1 MAPRALL
8 AGLLAGTGAA
18 ALPACG
24 GEGADS
30 PTTPRRDAAAGI
42 ARIAVVSRPETGETN
57 LAGEEVSIGV
67 WLTSGLPVEAVG
79 EVFLH
84 FDLGLAR
91 QPARLRETG
100 GERLEFRY
108 SVRRGDYDGDGISV
122 PEGELAFSSGAVLSV
137 GGVPVDIRVPA
148 LPAEGGHRVFAR
160 FAPGERVVFADGS
173 ATLAGALEEV
183 PAAGCSDPEDAAAVV
198 EAALAGDPA
207 RAASLYAAAFS
218 GGRCA
223 ELPPAEPA
231 LFLTAEIRDYEGVPY
246 DLALAF
252 GPGDGARG
260 REQANW
266 WTLADFLAPSGG
278 ALRFSPLRFTP

>member
-1 MAPRALL
+1 MAPGAALRRLL
-8 AGLLAGTGAA
+8 AGAGALALAG
-18 ALPACG
+18 CG

-30 PTTPRRDAAAGI
+30 PATPRPDAAAGI
-42 ARIAVVSRPETGETN
+42 ARIAVVSQPETGETY

-67 WLTSGLPVEAVG
+67 WLTSGLPVEASG

-91 QPARLRETG
+91 QPALLAETS

-108 SVRRGDYDGDGISV
+108 SIRRGDYDGDGISV
-122 PEGELAFSSGAVLSV
+122 PEGELAFSPGGSLGV

-148 LPAEGGHRVFAR
+148 LPAEGAHRVFAR

-173 ATLAGALEEV
+173 TPLAGAFEEV
-183 PAAGCSDPEDAAAVV
+183 PAAGCADPEEAAAVV

-207 RAASLYAAAFS
+207 RAASLYAAAYS

-223 ELPPAEPA
+223 ELAPAEPA

-260 REQANW
+260 RTRANW
-266 WTLADFLAPSGG
+266 WTLADFLVP
-278 ALRFSPLRFTP
+278 PP

>member
-1 MAPRALL
+1 MAPGAALRPLL
-8 AGLLAGTGAA
+8 AGAGALALAG
-18 ALPACG
+18 CG

-30 PTTPRRDAAAGI
+30 TATPRPDAAAGI
-42 ARIAVVSRPETGETN
+42 ARIAVVSQPGTGETY

-67 WLTSGLPVEAVG
+67 WLTSGLPVEASG

-91 QPARLRETG
+91 QPALLAETS

-108 SVRRGDYDGDGISV
+108 SIRRGDYDGDGISV
-122 PEGELAFSSGAVLSV
+122 PEGELAFSPGGSLGV

-148 LPAEGGHRVFAR
+148 LPAEEAHRVFAR

-173 ATLAGALEEV
+173 TPLAGALGEV
-183 PAAGCSDPEDAAAVV
+183 PAAGCSDPEEAAAVV

-223 ELPPAEPA
+223 ELAPAEPA

-260 REQANW
+260 RTRANW
-266 WTLADFLAPSGG
+266 WTLADFLAP
-278 ALRFSPLRFTP
+278 PP

>member
-1 MAPRALL
+1 MTRRARL
-8 AGLLAGTGAA
+8 AGFLVGLLAGAGAA
-18 ALPACG
+18 AFAGCG

-30 PTTPRRDAAAGI
+30 PTAPRPDAAAGI
-42 ARIAVVSRPETGETN
+42 ARIEIVSQPATGRTY

-67 WLTSGLPVEAVG
+67 WLTSGLPVEASG
-79 EVFLH
+79 EVSLR
-84 FDLGLAR
+84 FDLGLS
-91 QPARLRETG
+91 RLAAVLAETS

-108 SVRRGDYDGDGISV
+108 SIRRGDYDGDGISV
-122 PEGELAFSSGAVLSV
+122 PEGELAFSAGGSLSV

-148 LPAEGGHRVFAR
+148 LPAEAEHRVFAR
-160 FAPGERVVFADGS
+160 FAPGERVVFAEGS
-173 ATLAGALEEV
+173 TSLAGAFEEV
-183 PAAGCSDPEDAAAVV
+183 PAAGCADPEDAAAVV

-223 ELPPAEPA
+223 ALPAAEPA

-260 REQANW
+260 RTEANW
-266 WTLADFLAPSGG
+266 WTLADFLAP
-278 ALRFSPLRFTP
+278 PP